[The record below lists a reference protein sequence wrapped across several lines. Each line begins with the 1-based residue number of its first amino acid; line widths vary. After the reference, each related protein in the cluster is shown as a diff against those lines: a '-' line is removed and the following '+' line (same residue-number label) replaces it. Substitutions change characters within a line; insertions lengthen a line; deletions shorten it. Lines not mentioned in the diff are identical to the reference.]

1 VSRLRWGLG
10 GLVGLVAL
18 AAAAQSLRVYLQHGL
33 WLGAAAVAV
42 LVAILIGGLLSLGR
56 ARLFLSG
63 ELLALDGIE
72 PAGQLYAGRRTRLV
86 ELRQRGV
93 EPDLEVLGAA
103 DSVTLAGRAYLGRYV
118 VATAVL
124 VGLIGT
130 FAGLMETL
138 RRVAP
143 LLDDAHG
150 RLPALKLLAA
160 PLAGL
165 DVTFGASIVGILV
178 TLALSLVQG
187 DLGIAE
193 ELVLARLEERVRHQ
207 LLPSLW
213 PAAESAT
220 ERGLALL
227 AGSRGELV
235 GMRGEL
241 VGARGELVG
250 ARGELVGARG
260 ELTAMRA
267 DLDRVTAGLGQV
279 STAMGGVRG
288 EMAEVR
294 GDLGRLAGR
303 LEGMV
308 ERLGLLPGELS
319 TSGRA
324 SAEAAAQAVARAVEG
339 AGERLAERAGGALER
354 GESRLADLVAAA
366 AGAVE
371 EASGRTVGALERTA
385 STAIEAQAARMT
397 AIEQAQGARLSALEQ
412 AQAARLTALEQA
424 QVARL
429 TGLEEAQAVAL
440 RESRTEL
447 LVELRRAVG
456 DTHQELATL
465 VEHHGVTLGET
476 TQALLLELHG
486 TLSRAGHELTR
497 TSAEL
502 AQATGSLDRGAATLG
517 TVMHEVAPQLSQ
529 LGPQLGALTT
539 ELALLAAR
547 ADAGGEAPLAMLE
560 ELGRLG
566 EGLDRLLALA
576 ELRPAA
582 APVELSP

>member
-18 AAAAQSLRVYLQHGL
+18 VAAAQSLKVYLQHGL

-42 LVAILIGGLLSLGR
+42 LVVILIGGLYSLGR

-63 ELLALDGIE
+63 ELLALDGVGQ
-72 PAGQLYAGRRTRLV
+72 AGGQLYTARRTRLQ
-86 ELRQRGV
+86 ELRERGV
-93 EPDLEVLGAA
+93 TPDLEVLGASDA
-103 DSVTLAGRAYLGRYV
+103 VTLAGRAYLGRYV

-143 LLDDAHG
+143 LLDDAQG

-178 TLALSLVQG
+178 TLGLSLVQG

-227 AGSRGELV
+227 AESRGELV

-241 VGARGELVG
+241 VGARGEL
-250 ARGELVGARG
+250 AGARG
-260 ELTAMRA
+260 ELTEMRA
-267 DLDRVTAGLGQV
+267 DLERVTAGLGQV

-294 GDLGRLAGR
+294 GDLGQLAGR

-308 ERLGLLPGELS
+308 ERLGLLPGELAA
-319 TSGRA
+319 SGRA
-324 SAEAAAQAVARAVEG
+324 SAEAAAQAVARAAEG
-339 AGERLAERAGGALER
+339 EGERLAERAGRALER
-354 GESRLADLVAAA
+354 GESSLADLVAAA

-371 EASGRTVGALERTA
+371 EAAGRTVGALE
-385 STAIEAQAARMT
+385 STSATVIEAQAS
-397 AIEQAQGARLSALEQ
+397 RLTALEQ
-412 AQAARLTALEQA
+412 AQAARLSALEQA
-424 QVARL
+424 HATRL
-429 TGLEEAQAVAL
+429 TALEEAQAAAL

-447 LVELRRAVG
+447 LTELRRAVG

-476 TQALLLELHG
+476 TQALLQELHG

-502 AQATGSLDRGAATLG
+502 TQATGSLDRGAATLG
-517 TVMHEVAPQLSQ
+517 TVMHDVAPQLSQ

-539 ELALLAAR
+539 ELALLATR

-560 ELGRLG
+560 EPGRLG